1 MAELNKVRIQVLDP
15 ATGTVV
21 ESVDVKT
28 SDAAVYLS
36 DGTLLRDW
44 LKNTEEVHGEFQ
56 KALGEHLMIK
66 HVDAD
71 KVDSVITGIEYDES
85 TGIFTFTKHDGTTST
100 VDTLLEKLAVNF
112 DLVDGTDADEGK
124 KFLEITLDDGTTK
137 RADLS
142 SLIDVYTGSNGDQI
156 VVSVSD
162 TGEISATVVD
172 KSIGKEQL
180 TEELVKLIEQT
191 YELPAA
197 TTTKLGGVI
206 VGDGLSV
213 DDTGKLSANNVKKDG
228 TATGLNFETVD
239 DTVVISVTGPEK
251 ALVMTPVGTAV
262 ADLEVTATT
271 EGTAKDAATLEYQ
284 WFKKVVGTDAAFT
297 AIVDGTNSSYAPA
310 VDVAGTTIYY
320 CRVSATGD
328 GVVADPVASKQV
340 TVTVA

>member
-1 MAELNKVRIQVLDP
+1 MTDLNKVRIQVLDP
-15 ATGTVV
+15 ATGEVV

-44 LKNTEEVHGEFQ
+44 LNNTEEVHAEFQ

-71 KVDSVITGIEYDES
+71 KVDSVITGIKYDEA
-85 TGIFTFTKHDGTTST
+85 TGVFTITKHDGSTTT

-112 DLVDGTDADEGK
+112 DLVDGEGEDEGK

-142 SLIDVYTGSNGDQI
+142 SLIDVYTGSNGDKI
-156 VVSVSD
+156 VVTVSE
-162 TGEISATVVD
+162 TGEISASIVD

-180 TEELVKLIEQT
+180 TTELVQLIEAT
-191 YELPAA
+191 YTLPAA
-197 TTTKLGGVI
+197 TTTTLGGVI

-213 DDTGKLSANNVKKDG
+213 DESGKLSANNVKKDG
-228 TATGLNFETVD
+228 TATGLNFETVE
-239 DTVVISVTGPEK
+239 DTVVIAITGPAS

-262 ADLEVTATT
+262 DALEVTATMS
-271 EGTAKDAATLEYQ
+271 GTATDAATLEYQ
-284 WFKKVVGTDAAFT
+284 WYKKVVGTDVAFT
-297 AIVDGTNSSYAPA
+297 AIEGATANTYTPA
-310 VDVAGTTIYY
+310 VDTAGTTIYY
-320 CRVSATGD
+320 CRVAATGE